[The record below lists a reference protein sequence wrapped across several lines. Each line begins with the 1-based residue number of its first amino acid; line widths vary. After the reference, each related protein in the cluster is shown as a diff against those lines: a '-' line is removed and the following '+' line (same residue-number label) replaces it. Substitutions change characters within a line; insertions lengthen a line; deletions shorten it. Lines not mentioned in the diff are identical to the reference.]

1 VIVLGAFPEYL
12 EEAIR
17 READAL
23 AVSARVWRFLEKNGE
38 QWTTCRSYL
47 NASRHVNQEILL
59 ATNPA
64 AISSGSMLAQE
75 LAYLLQHGFRL
86 DFTGTKILRMK
97 QG

>member
-1 VIVLGAFPEYL
+1 MIVVGAFPEYL

-23 AVSARVWRFLEKNGE
+23 AISARMWRFFEKNGE

-47 NASRHVNQEILL
+47 NASRQVNQEILL

-64 AISSGSMLAQE
+64 AISSGSILAQE
-75 LAYLLQHGFRL
+75 VAHLLQHGFRL
-86 DFTGTKILRMK
+86 DSTGTKFLRVK
-97 QG
+97 